1 MTDHLDTLRRSLAAL
16 DAVREDTPPS
26 DSGSA
31 WKHYKWRCGLAMG
44 AVVRAARLVA
54 GGSEG

>member
-1 MTDHLDTLRRSLAAL
+1 MTEHLDTLRRSLAAL
-16 DAVREDTPPS
+16 DEIRDDAPS
-26 DSGSA
+26 GTDEAA

-54 GGSEG
+54 LND